1 MICRIFILRNQNTSR
16 PLSLEHV
23 LLCSVAKYTITLD
36 QVSEQEFFSD
46 SQIGE
51 VSMYSHIRHVICQK
65 IYNAGFSGQKSY
77 TVKCIIC
84 DIFHLQLNSI
94 NVFNISNLG
103 IFVQFNSFRG
113 NSTKK

>member
-1 MICRIFILRNQNTSR
+1 MICKIFILRNQNTTRS
-16 PLSLEHV
+16 LSLEHV

-65 IYNAGFSGQKSY
+65 IYTAGFSGLKFY
-77 TVKCIIC
+77 TVKVRY
-84 DIFHLQLNSI
+84 L
-94 NVFNISNLG
+94 
-103 IFVQFNSFRG
+103 
-113 NSTKK
+113 